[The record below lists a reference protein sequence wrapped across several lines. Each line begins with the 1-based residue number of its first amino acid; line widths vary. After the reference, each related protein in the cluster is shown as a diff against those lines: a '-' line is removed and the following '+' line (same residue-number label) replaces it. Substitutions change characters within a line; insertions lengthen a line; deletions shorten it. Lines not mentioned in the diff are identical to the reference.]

1 MFLQVKAHLS
11 KNWIEKKRNPT
22 VTCCECFSHLV
33 IVCLLL
39 LGYSLSEV
47 FQRKAQDFS
56 TLDISVPPPFIQQQ
70 NGGYAGEEIT
80 VDPYGAFKFIQNSLK
95 APIQTPSLDLYLQ
108 LANSIQSS
116 FEESSL
122 TRVLSS
128 TAFGRR
134 LDNLLYKGELHFAP
148 RGVLTDSLLKYWN
161 TSVPSI
167 KDFDITTMVHDNEKE
182 AITYVLDNPRTRII
196 SLVILHQ
203 VSYYKVNYEL
213 RMPYVTLPNT
223 NRIMRRTG
231 TLGVGTEY
239 QTYLTSGFL
248 SIQRAV
254 DEWAFAYSGASPE
267 VSFGAP
273 LTNSSA
279 YYTPVAEGVQRQTD
293 IRCFPPASSSWM
305 FPFTTREYDENPF
318 YAAVGFLLGL
328 GLVMSTLYPM
338 SRLTKS
344 MVEEKETKL
353 REVMKIMGLTD
364 SAHLTSWFITGFWL
378 FFWIAVSVTWVTTMS
393 FIKSSNP
400 IIIFW
405 FFFWFCTSEVTFSIL
420 LSTFFSNRYRH
431 HLLLFIPFIFII
443 AYCLHALHCLDI
455 Y

>member
-47 FQRKAQDFS
+47 FMRDAQDFS
-56 TLDISVPPPFIQQQ
+56 TLDLSVPPPFIKQQ

-80 VDPYGAFKFIQNSLK
+80 VDAYGTFKFIQDSLK

-108 LANSIQSS
+108 LANSIQAG

-148 RGVLTDSLLKYWN
+148 RGVLTDSLLSYWN
-161 TSVPSI
+161 ISVPSLSN
-167 KDFDITTMVHDNEKE
+167 FD
-182 AITYVLDNPRTRII
+182 I
-196 SLVILHQ
+196 SLVIHDSEKQAIEYMLDNPNTRIMALIVLHQ
-203 VSYYKVNYEL
+203 VSSFKVNYEL
-213 RMPYVTLPNT
+213 RLPYVTLPNT
-223 NRIMRRTG
+223 NQIMRRTG

-239 QTYLTSGFL
+239 QTYIYSGFL

-254 DEWAFAYSGASPE
+254 DEWAFAYSGAAPE

-273 LTNSSA
+273 LNSSA
-279 YYTPVAEGVQRQTD
+279 FYTPVAEGVPRQDD
-293 IRCFPPASSSWM
+293 IRCFAPASSSWM
-305 FPFTTREYDENPF
+305 FPFPTREYNENPF

-338 SRLTKS
+338 SRLTKG

-364 SAHLTSWFITGFWL
+364 SAHQLSWFITG
-378 FFWIAVSVTWVTTMS
+378 
-393 FIKSSNP
+393 
-400 IIIFW
+400 
-405 FFFWFCTSEVTFSIL
+405 EH
-420 LSTFFSNRYRH
+420 LSH
-431 HLLLFIPFIFII
+431 HH
-443 AYCLHALHCLDI
+443 YCLYYNDDAHTNTPSP
-455 Y
+455 